1 MLQVMRSKL
10 LRYGVAV
17 LLVTLALLLAVLVR
31 SWLEQSV
38 FLLFFGAVM
47 MSAWYGGLGPGL
59 LATLLS
65 VGMIQSYLLSPARG
79 QAIPR
84 LIIFVFM
91 AVLVSSLNEARKRS
105 EERQRSLTE
114 ALKQS
119 NELKSAL
126 LASVSHD
133 LRTPLTSIRAAI
145 DSLMNEE
152 FNWDKATLRELHL
165 IISEEIHRLTKLVE
179 NLLEMAR
186 IESGEL
192 HFSPQW
198 GSVVEIC
205 DNALE
210 QCAVE
215 LRHHMVHVDCPEN
228 LPGVKVDSRLIAEA
242 LTHVVENA
250 ARYSPRG
257 SEILVRGRLDGNQ
270 LLISVADQG
279 PGFAPEDID
288 RIFDNLYRS
297 SHPNIHSSHGT
308 GMGLAIARGMIEV
321 HGGKI
326 RVESESGRGATF
338 IFELPVEYSGTSESK
353 VAKET
358 L

>member
-1 MLQVMRSKL
+1 ML

-17 LLVTLALLLAVLVR
+17 LLVMLASLLAMLFR
-31 SWLEQSV
+31 PWLEHNI
-38 FLLFFGAVM
+38 FLLFFSAVM
-47 MSAWYGGLGPGL
+47 MGAWYGGLGPGL

-65 VGMIQSYLLSPARG
+65 IGLIEYYLVSTVWG
-79 QAIPR
+79 QTIPR
-84 LIIFVFM
+84 LMIFVLM
-91 AVLVSSLNEARKRS
+91 SILISSLNEARKRS
-105 EERQRSLTE
+105 EEKQRSLTE

-119 NELKSAL
+119 DELKSAL

-152 FNWDKATLRELHL
+152 FNWDKDTLREFHL
-165 IISEEIHRLTKLVE
+165 IISEEVHRLTKRVE
-179 NLLEMAR
+179 NLLAMAR
-186 IESGEL
+186 IEAGEL
-192 HFSPQW
+192 RLSPQW
-198 GSVVEIC
+198 GSVAEIC

-215 LRHHMVHVDCPEN
+215 LRHHQVHVDCPEN

-242 LTHVVENA
+242 LTQVIENA
-250 ARYSPRG
+250 AKYSPRG

-279 PGFAPEDID
+279 PGIAPEEID

-297 SHPNIHSSHGT
+297 SLPNIHSSHGT
-308 GMGLAIARGMIEV
+308 GMGLAIARGMIEA
-321 HGGKI
+321 HGGEI
-326 RVESESGRGATF
+326 RVESTLGQGATF
-338 IFELPVEYSGTSESK
+338 IFELPVEYSVASK
-353 VAKET
+353 AIVAKET

>member
-1 MLQVMRSKL
+1 ML

-17 LLVTLALLLAVLVR
+17 LLVMLASLLAMLLR
-31 SWLEQSV
+31 PWLEPNI
-38 FLLFFGAVM
+38 FLLFFSAVM
-47 MSAWYGGLGPGL
+47 MGAWYGGLGPGL

-65 VGMIQSYLLSPARG
+65 VGMIEYYMVSPVWG
-79 QAIPR
+79 QTIPR
-84 LIIFVFM
+84 LIIFVLM
-91 AVLVSSLNEARKRS
+91 SILISSLNEARKRS
-105 EERQRSLTE
+105 EEKRRSLTE
-114 ALKQS
+114 ALKRS

-152 FNWDKATLRELHL
+152 FNWDKASLREFHL
-165 IISEEIHRLTKLVE
+165 IISEEVQRLTKLVE

-186 IESGEL
+186 IEAGEL

-198 GSVVEIC
+198 GSVAEIC

-215 LRHHMVHVDCPEN
+215 LRHHQVRVDCPED

-242 LTHVVENA
+242 LTQVIENA
-250 ARYSPRG
+250 AKYSPRG
-257 SEILVRGRLDGNQ
+257 SEILVRGRLDGDR

-279 PGFAPEDID
+279 PGIAAEEID
-288 RIFDNLYRS
+288 RIFDNSYRNS
-297 SHPNIHSSHGT
+297 PTNIQGNHVT
-308 GMGLAIARGMIEV
+308 RMGLAIARGIIEE

-326 RVESESGRGATF
+326 LVESTPGQGATF
-338 IFELPVEYSGTSESK
+338 SFELPVESSGAAKAE

>member
-1 MLQVMRSKL
+1 MLQVTRSML

-17 LLVTLALLLAVLVR
+17 LFVMLALLLAALLR
-31 SWLEQSV
+31 PWLEQSV
-38 FLLFFGAVM
+38 FLLFFSAVM
-47 MSAWYGGLGPGL
+47 MSAWYSGLGPGL

-65 VGMIQSYLLSPARG
+65 LSIIEYYLLSPVWG
-79 QAIPR
+79 QTIPR
-84 LIIFVFM
+84 LIIFVLM
-91 AVLVSSLNEARKRS
+91 SILISSLNEARKRS
-105 EERQRSLTE
+105 EVKQRSLTE

-126 LASVSHD
+126 LASISHD

-165 IISEEIHRLTKLVE
+165 IISEEVHRLTKLVE

-186 IESGEL
+186 IEAGEL
-192 HFSPQW
+192 HCSPQW
-198 GSVVEIC
+198 GSVAEIC

-215 LRHHMVHVDCPEN
+215 LRHHLVRMDCPEN
-228 LPGVKVDSRLIAEA
+228 LPGVKVDARLIAEA
-242 LTHVVENA
+242 LTQVVENA
-250 ARYSPRG
+250 AKYSPRG

-270 LLISVADQG
+270 LSISVADQG
-279 PGFAPEDID
+279 PGIAREDMD

-297 SHPNIHSSHGT
+297 SLPNIHSNHGT
-308 GMGLAIARGMIEV
+308 GMGLAIARGMIKA

-326 RVESESGRGATF
+326 RVESTPGRGATF
-338 IFELPVEYSGTSESK
+338 IIELPVEYSRASESEL
-353 VAKET
+353 VKET
-358 L
+358 P